1 VSQQS
6 SELLACKSAKVS
18 LGISLVDL
26 AKPMVV
32 MNQLNKSRMCV
43 CGILIMCNTKDVK
56 LIEMYV
62 VVL

>member
-1 VSQQS
+1 
-6 SELLACKSAKVS
+6 
-18 LGISLVDL
+18 
-26 AKPMVV
+26 MVV
-32 MNQLNKSRMCV
+32 MSQLNKSRMCV